1 MSKLIRS
8 LLLFLSLIFLS
19 CEECLNI
26 EEIDVQTEI
35 LNSWLTD
42 DSISQ
47 KSLTSSIGISDQV
60 ELSHDFQDFGDSIWD
75 DCGQVSQSFRSSVDY
90 QFFNF
95 PFQLTTEFYKQG
107 EENGFEF
114 VLEYNQRRFVYNFTN
129 QTSSPSQSI
138 VEVQSLQLEE
148 NFYPEALQVT
158 ISNSSNPSDIKTLYL
173 VKDMGIVQ
181 MVLQNGVVLNLN

>member
-75 DCGQVSQSFRSSVDY
+75 DCGQVSKSFRSSVDY

-158 ISNSSNPSDIKTLYL
+158 ISDSSNPSDIKTLYL